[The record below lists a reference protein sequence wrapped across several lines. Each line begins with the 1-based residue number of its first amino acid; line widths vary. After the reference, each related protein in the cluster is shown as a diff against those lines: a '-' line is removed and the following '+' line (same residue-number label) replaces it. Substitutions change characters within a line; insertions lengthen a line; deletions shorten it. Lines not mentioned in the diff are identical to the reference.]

1 MITYSIISSSR
12 HVLSHLDRSHR
23 EWCRGTI
30 QLMLT
35 WMNLKKN
42 KITDMDTT
50 FKITMKIMMN
60 TEKAGINLDST
71 KQLIKERLPNNIEK
85 DATLS
90 SNMYENLKKTKTL
103 TMNMRK
109 RITIRNWQSIMT

>member
-1 MITYSIISSSR
+1 M
-12 HVLSHLDRSHR
+12 
-23 EWCRGTI
+23 
-30 QLMLT
+30 MLT

-60 TEKAGINLDST
+60 TEKAGINLASS
-71 KQLIKERLPNNIEK
+71 KQPSIERLPNKIEK

-90 SNMYENLKKTKTL
+90 SNMYENLKKMKT
-103 TMNMRK
+103 
-109 RITIRNWQSIMT
+109 

>member
-1 MITYSIISSSR
+1 M
-12 HVLSHLDRSHR
+12 
-23 EWCRGTI
+23 
-30 QLMLT
+30 MLT

-60 TEKAGINLDST
+60 TEKAGINLDNS
-71 KQLIKERLPNNIEK
+71 KRPSKELLPNKIEK

-103 TMNMRK
+103 TMNRRK
-109 RITIRNWQSIMT
+109 RITVRNWQSIMT